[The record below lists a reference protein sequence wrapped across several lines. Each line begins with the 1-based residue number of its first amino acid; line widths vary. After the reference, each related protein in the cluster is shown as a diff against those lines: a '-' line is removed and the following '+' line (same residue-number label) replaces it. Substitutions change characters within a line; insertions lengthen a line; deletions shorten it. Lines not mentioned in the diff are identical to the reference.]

1 MGKVGCDMTVQ
12 QLLDKLQTGLAE
24 GVIEGSDE
32 VVKKVVLAKEF
43 SAYREVKF
51 QFDTRYKRVV
61 VS

>member
-1 MGKVGCDMTVQ
+1 MTVQ

-32 VVKKVVLAKEF
+32 VVKKVVLAWEF